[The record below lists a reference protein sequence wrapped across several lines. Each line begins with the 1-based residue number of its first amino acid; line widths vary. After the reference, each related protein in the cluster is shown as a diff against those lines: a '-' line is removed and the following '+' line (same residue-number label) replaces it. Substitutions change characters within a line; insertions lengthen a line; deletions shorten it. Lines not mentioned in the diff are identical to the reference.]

1 MLVPVIETLVS
12 AIDHIKYG
20 NTVISLSL
28 RWYSYICLAIT
39 PKIKIQKS
47 LKLI

>member
-1 MLVPVIETLVS
+1 MLDLVIEKSVS
-12 AIDHIKYG
+12 DIDYIKYG
-20 NTVISLSL
+20 NTVIALSL

-47 LKLI
+47 LELI